1 MAPPKLSFSGNFITQ
16 TLFGLFLTLIF
27 LSTGYQ
33 PALSVFL
40 GVLGGIALGWMTSAQ
55 KTGPK
60 QPDIG
65 VSEGIDAGLKYWL
78 FFLLG
83 FVFVG
88 YNPPMGILLGAIAG
102 IGGGWIIA
110 WWETKETSRTQLP
123 VDDAEEIEAE
133 LATNDKPRRRQVR
146 KSARRFRRRTGGS
159 INLRFW
165 QR

>member
-16 TLFGLFLTLIF
+16 TLFGLFLTLVF
-27 LSTGYQ
+27 LITGYQ
-33 PALSVFL
+33 PSLSIFL
-40 GVLGGIALGWMTSAQ
+40 GVLGGIAIGWMTSAQ

-83 FVFVG
+83 FVFAG

-110 WWETKETSRTQLP
+110 WWETKEDSRTQLP
-123 VDDAEEIEAE
+123 TNDTEEAE
-133 LATNDKPRRRQVR
+133 TSLPDDKQAKPKVR
-146 KSARRFRRRTGGS
+146 KISRKFRRRPTTG
-159 INLRFW
+159 IKLPW

>member
-16 TLFGLFLTLIF
+16 TLFGLFLTLVF
-27 LSTGYQ
+27 LSTGY
-33 PALSVFL
+33 PSSLSIFL
-40 GVLGGIALGWMTSAQ
+40 GVLGGIAIGWLTSAQ

-65 VSEGIDAGLKYWL
+65 VSEGIDSGLKYWL

-83 FVFVG
+83 FVFAG

-110 WWETKETSRTQLP
+110 WWETKEDSRTQLP
-123 VDDAEEIEAE
+123 TDDTEGAETA
-133 LATNDKPRRRQVR
+133 LPDGKPARRQVR
-146 KSARRFRRRTGGS
+146 KITRKFRRRNSGG
-159 INLRFW
+159 INFRFW
-165 QR
+165 ER

>member
-16 TLFGLFLTLIF
+16 TLFGLFLTLVF
-27 LSTGYQ
+27 LMTGY
-33 PALSVFL
+33 PSSLSIFL
-40 GVLGGIALGWMTSAQ
+40 GVLGGIAIGWLTSAQ

-65 VSEGIDAGLKYWL
+65 VSEGIDVGLKYWL

-83 FVFVG
+83 FVFAG

-110 WWETKETSRTQLP
+110 WWETKEDSRTQLP
-123 VDDAEEIEAE
+123 TDDTEDAESA
-133 LATNDKPRRRQVR
+133 LPDDKPDRRRVR
-146 KSARRFRRRTGGS
+146 KISRKFRRRTSGG

-165 QR
+165 ER